1 MSDGSTFV
9 GVSLPPDEKS
19 AVDEWR
25 RHQPEIPT
33 RPKAFA
39 NLCARRSG
47 VMLVIG
53 RSHNDKILFPDIWVS
68 EA

>member
-33 RPKAFA
+33 RPKAIRELVRQA
-39 NLCARRSG
+39 LRRDAVAVRQG
-47 VMLVIG
+47 
-53 RSHNDKILFPDIWVS
+53 
-68 EA
+68 AAA

>member
-19 AVDEWR
+19 AVDERR

-33 RPKAFA
+33 RPKAIRELVRQA
-39 NLCARRSG
+39 LRRDAGDWS
-47 VMLVIG
+47 V
-53 RSHNDKILFPDIWVS
+53 
-68 EA
+68 AQ